1 MEIDKTSWRRSSAV
15 PGHTVKLSTSVCR
28 VNWCHWYVGRF
39 KEIVGGSKPWIEIC
53 KVIWGY
59 LEVNP
64 SLYLQLVTCW
74 WNGSNIMLCRVCV
87 INCPDWI
94 STMVTKIFLLMVRR
108 KRMIILETSRITN
121 LDTIT
126 TSHSSPLVSIDH
138 WNSME
143 RHQLLVKFL
152 RFHNVRRQVVI
163 LLKKYLKEF
172 IGLPW
177 SNLISLCWGH
187 S

>member
-1 MEIDKTSWRRSSAV
+1 
-15 PGHTVKLSTSVCR
+15 
-28 VNWCHWYVGRF
+28 
-39 KEIVGGSKPWIEIC
+39 
-53 KVIWGY
+53 
-59 LEVNP
+59 
-64 SLYLQLVTCW
+64 
-74 WNGSNIMLCRVCV
+74 
-87 INCPDWI
+87 
-94 STMVTKIFLLMVRR
+94 
-108 KRMIILETSRITN
+108 MIILETSWITN

-177 SNLISLCWGH
+177 SNLISLC
-187 S
+187 